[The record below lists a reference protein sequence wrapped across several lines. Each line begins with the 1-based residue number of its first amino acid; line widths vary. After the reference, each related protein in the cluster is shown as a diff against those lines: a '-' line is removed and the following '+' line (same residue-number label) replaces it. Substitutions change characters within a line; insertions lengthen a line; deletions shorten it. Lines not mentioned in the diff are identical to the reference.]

1 MSLQSEE
8 DEQADRNPQEDLFR
22 EELLCVC
29 VCVCVLVFWF
39 NILWFMCV
47 CVCVCVREDLWW
59 MLLRLLS
66 VYSCFHFIY
75 DCVCVQ
81 VCVCVCPNTHY
92 SSDMLGCV
100 CSASAQ

>member
-1 MSLQSEE
+1 M
-8 DEQADRNPQEDLFR
+8 
-22 EELLCVC
+22 CVG
-29 VCVCVLVFWF
+29 VGVCVLGLWF
-39 NILWFMCV
+39 NSIGCMCV

-81 VCVCVCPNTHY
+81 VCVCVCVQTHTTAVTC
-92 SSDMLGCV
+92 LAVCV
-100 CSASAQ
+100 LPALSRFTGQ